1 MLFFKRPLD
10 DKTKS
15 STEVRNDPKDYTSSF
30 HWLGIMFAIAFGLIL
45 SRFWYLQIFQN
56 EHYAQLAF
64 NNFIKR
70 RVIPAERGQIFDV
83 KRRPVAVNRPSY
95 DVILTPAFFTDSKEA
110 PEDREARLRKLATF
124 LALSEDETTKLIHR
138 VDKVKPADRFA
149 PLAVKSGITR
159 DQLALVETNALE
171 LHGVEIVANSQ
182 RYYPYNELAA
192 HLIGYVNQ
200 INDEELKDLKMYGY
214 RLGDV
219 TGRMGIER
227 SYEPM
232 LRGAN
237 GLSASVVNAKGMPQ
251 TDAESVA
258 LMNNWQDVAP
268 ISGKNIVLTID
279 MDLQRILKN
288 ALRNYESG
296 SIVAVDPNNGH
307 ILAMAST
314 PTFNPNSWSGRL
326 SRDEHILS
334 NNNPYK
340 PMLDKSLLS
349 FFPGSIYKVVTAAAA
364 LEEGLMLPQDSLNC
378 PGYYEYG
385 KQRRRFHCWKH
396 AGHGAV
402 TVTEAIASSCDVY
415 FYKVGEKLGIDTL
428 ADYAKSFGFGEKTG
442 IGINNESSGVVPTRE
457 WHNKRSKE
465 GFQGGF
471 TLSTSI
477 GQGDVKVT
485 PLQIAMAYAAIANGG
500 TLYYPQIIDH
510 IETADGTTMYTYP
523 PRVHNALPFK
533 PDTLKVIKSGLD
545 MVVNSEIGT
554 GYAYRLPNLSV
565 AGKTGSAQV
574 ISKRVSANAV
584 EYKYRDHAWFAGF
597 APIDNPKIA
606 IAVFLEHGG
615 SGSANA
621 GPVIMEALDGYFRE
635 IAAKPEDN

>member
-1 MLFFKRPLD
+1 MLFFKRPIEN
-10 DKTKS
+10 KTPVS
-15 STEVRNDPKDYTSSF
+15 SEVRNEPADYVRSF
-30 HWLGIMFAIAFGLIL
+30 KWLGVVFVIAFGFLL
-45 SRFWYLQIFQN
+45 SRFWYLQIFQT
-56 EHYAQLAF
+56 EHYRQLAF

-83 KRRPVAVNRPSY
+83 KGRPVAVNRPSY
-95 DVILTPAFFTDSKEA
+95 DVTLTPAFFTDSKETA
-110 PEDREARLRKLATF
+110 ESREARLRQLSSY
-124 LALSEDETTKLIHR
+124 LALSEEETTKLISR
-138 VDKVKPADRFA
+138 VEKVKPADRFA
-149 PLAVKSGITR
+149 PMPVKSGITR
-159 DQLALVETNALE
+159 DQLALIETNSLA
-171 LHGVEIVANSQ
+171 LHGVDIVPNSQ
-182 RYYPYNELAA
+182 RYYPYNELAS
-192 HLIGYVNQ
+192 HVIGYVNQ
-200 INDEELKDLKMYGY
+200 INDEELKKLNIYGY

-219 TGRMGIER
+219 MGRMGIER

-251 TDAESVA
+251 TDSESVA
-258 LMNNWQDVAP
+258 LMRDWRDVAP

-279 MDLQRILKN
+279 MELQRILKN

-296 SIVAVDPNNGH
+296 AIVAVDPNTGR

-326 SRDEHILS
+326 TRDEHILS

-340 PMLDKSLLS
+340 PMLDKALLS

-364 LEEGLMLPQDSLNC
+364 LEEGLMMPQDSLNC

-428 ADYAKSFGFGEKTG
+428 AEYARMFGFGEKTG
-442 IGINNESSGVVPTRE
+442 IGINNEAAGVVPTRE
-457 WHNKRSKE
+457 WHNQRSKE
-465 GFQGGF
+465 GFHGGF

-510 IETADGTTMYTYP
+510 IETADGTTIFTYP
-523 PRVHNALPFK
+523 PRERYTLPFK
-533 PDTLKVIKSGLD
+533 PDTLKVIKAGLD

-554 GYAYRLPNLSV
+554 AYAYRLPNLSV

-574 ISKRVSANAV
+574 ISKRVSSNAV
-584 EYKYRDHAWFAGF
+584 EFKYRDHAWFAGF
-597 APIDNPKIA
+597 APIDNPQIA

-615 SGSANA
+615 SGSSNA
-621 GPVIMEALDGYFRE
+621 GPVIMESLDGYFRY
-635 IAAKPEDN
+635 IAEDKP